1 MSQET
6 MKWLN
11 SNTLIGYTDK
21 RGSAWH
27 YRADLQAIELNHYP
41 GPVPVEDVRRRLF
54 SWKAESRAVYVQKPT
69 HGEMDTAHLLTQ
81 PDHDAMLSY
90 VLDTLG
96 LQHQPDRQAI
106 ARSDNDHVMG
116 IFTDGYEKHPY
127 DEWLLTTVANILD
140 SDLHIGSAGLLRGGA
155 VAWVSVE
162 MAENVRLPEGVE
174 FRPFLLATTSF
185 DGSLSTTFGRK
196 VTNVVCDNTHG
207 IAMSERGQKIKI
219 RHSRHSRLKLTEARQ
234 ALHVVHEITSDF
246 AAEVTRLCNIDI
258 SDAAWAAFL
267 DAHAPLPETTGR
279 SRTMAERKRETLTR
293 LYDHDQRVAPW
304 RGTGWGV
311 LQAVNTYA
319 HHEGI
324 VRGAERAER
333 NMLNAV
339 TGRTDDLDQQTLGTL
354 SAVLDQPLVIHAV

>member
-6 MKWLN
+6 TQWLN
-11 SNTLIGYTDK
+11 ANTLIGYTSK

-27 YRADLQAIELNHYP
+27 YRADLQSDQPNHYP
-41 GPVPVEDVRRRLF
+41 GPVPVADVRRRLF
-54 SWKAESRAVYVQKPT
+54 GWAAESREVYVRKPGRDVLDA
-69 HGEMDTAHLLTQ
+69 GELLAQ
-81 PDHDAMLSY
+81 PGRDATLAY
-90 VLDTLG
+90 VLDAFG
-96 LQHQPDRQAI
+96 LQHQPGRQAI
-106 ARSDNDHVMG
+106 TRSDNDHVMG
-116 IFTDGYEKHPY
+116 IFTDGYEPHPY

-140 SDLHIGSAGLLRGGA
+140 DDLHIGSAGLLRGGA

-162 MAENVRLPEGVE
+162 MADNVRLPEGVE

-207 IAMSERGQKIKI
+207 IAMSEHGQQIKI
-219 RHSRHSRLKLTEARQ
+219 RHSRYSKLKLTEARQ
-234 ALHVVHEITSDF
+234 ALGVIHEITGEF
-246 AAEVTRLCNIDI
+246 AAEVTRLCAVDV

-267 DAHAPLPETTGR
+267 DAHVPLPEAAGR
-279 SRTMAERKRETLTR
+279 GRVMAERKRETLTR

-324 VRGAERAER
+324 VRGASRAER

-339 TGRTDDLDQQTLGTL
+339 TGRTDNLDRQTLDTL
-354 SAVLDQPLVIHAV
+354 TGVLGRPLALEAA